1 MPLDSLETELSVG
14 DSTAP
19 TRHSENLSVRWLAV
33 LMIWHLVGGSQRF
46 EIFQDIK
53 ELTYILNDF
62 QKSGWVF
69 QHPED
74 LSALS

>member
-19 TRHSENLSVRWLAV
+19 TRHSENLSDRWLAV

-53 ELTYILNDF
+53 ELIYILNDF
-62 QKSGWVF
+62 QKSDWVF
-69 QHPED
+69 QHPEN